1 LKPGGLLLG
10 IEPCFLLRQGWLS
23 RKLMELDAGD
33 YIRSERAWRS
43 LLSQVFERASTE
55 VCVGLTR
62 LPYVHIV
69 LEGRT
74 PDDAARR

>member
-1 LKPGGLLLG
+1 
-10 IEPCFLLRQGWLS
+10 
-23 RKLMELDAGD
+23 MELDAGD